1 MFGDTM
7 TTTTLDSAAKRPSE
21 YGAFAVTLHW
31 VIFFAVIALFVLVK
45 YAGSLDKTDPLRSAI
60 MDWHKAIGVI
70 VLGVAALRIVWQ
82 KVRGAPDLVPTT
94 RVTDI
99 LAKASHGLLY
109 LLLLALPAS
118 GLAMVLSAGRGVTL
132 LGIPPLFAPSKEL
145 SGLFHSIH
153 ETIFVVTLAIV
164 AIHALAALW
173 HHYIRHDPTLGR
185 MVPWLRGKE

>member
-31 VIFFAVIALFVLVK
+31 VIFLAVIALFVLVQ
-45 YAGSLDKTDPLRSAI
+45 YAHTLDKADPLRVTV

-70 VLGVAALRIVWQ
+70 VLGVAALRLIWQ
-82 KVRGAPDLVPTT
+82 KVRGAPELVPTS
-94 RVTDI
+94 RLTDI

-109 LLLLALPAS
+109 LLLLALPAT
-118 GLAMVLSAGRGVTL
+118 GLAMVLSGGRGVTL

-145 SGLFHSIH
+145 SGIFHSVH
-153 ETIFVVTLAIV
+153 ETLFVITLAIV
-164 AIHALAALW
+164 AIHFAAALW
-173 HHYIRHDPTLGR
+173 HHYIRHDATLGR
-185 MVPWLRGKE
+185 MVPWLRKD